1 MKNTTILLL
10 FLCCMYS
17 VYMQAQTEFSQTGTQ
32 WKTKRFCYGTIS
44 NVYVNIDYLYELGG
58 DTLLGDKHCKKL
70 YQDKK
75 VVGAFLEED
84 RKVWYYPF
92 QEYADVPEKVLLYDF
107 SKEKGDKIE
116 SYRIPWNIG
125 GDLSYCSY
133 FDKPV
138 TLTVEN
144 VYYEYGRKVMEV
156 SSDYYYDREDIW
168 IEGIGSPSS
177 FWGAYEMATTDGVNR
192 NTSLVQVL
200 AQDKSVLYHS
210 GQVVDPNYKSTFL
223 KVGKTWEIQ
232 TPSNSIDKFTIGE
245 PQIINNYPSY
255 PVYKNGYRYDSGYL
269 YDVNGVIYWTFNS
282 RSGLTLAYDY
292 SLYNF
297 NHSVGKQVYLCTRL
311 YRTEVYYAPSGYSP
325 YKVIQADMIQCMGKS
340 LKRVVLEGDIKHVW
354 LEDVGSLNLL
364 LYLDNSGYHLDAPQY
379 KLLRCYVDD
388 EVIYDCSDFPDGIEE
403 AVLSAPTYSI
413 IDNQLIVKDGDGYR
427 LSLYDPFGVE
437 VYNQALSGM
446 EESIPLPVHPAT
458 MLIGRLQKGDIV
470 VSFKIGEAGK

>member
-10 FLCCMYS
+10 FLCCMYP

-92 QEYADVPEKVLLYDF
+92 QEYVDVPEKVLLYDF

-192 NTSLVQVL
+192 STSLVQVL
-200 AQDKSVLYHS
+200 ASDKSALYHS
-210 GQVVDPNYKSTFL
+210 GQVVDPNYQSTFL
-223 KVGKTWEIQ
+223 KPGKTWEIQ
-232 TPSNSIDKFTIGE
+232 NPKNNIDKITIGN
-245 PQIINNYPSY
+245 PQLINNYPSY
-255 PVYKNGYRYDSGYL
+255 PVYKNGYHYDGGYL

-282 RSGLTLAYDY
+282 QNGLTLAYDY

-364 LYLDNSGYHLDAPQY
+364 LYLDNSGYYLDAPQY
-379 KLLRCYVDD
+379 KLLRCYTGD
-388 EVIYDCSDFPDGIEE
+388 EMIYDYSDFPDGIEE

-437 VYNQALSGM
+437 VYNQVISDM
-446 EESIPLPVHPAT
+446 EESIPLPVHPT
-458 MLIGRLQKGDIV
+458 TILIGRLQKGDIV

>member
-10 FLCCMYS
+10 FLCCMYP
-17 VYMQAQTEFSQTGTQ
+17 VNMQAQTEFSQTGTQ
-32 WKTKRFCYGTIS
+32 WKTNYFSYGGWRDK
-44 NVYVNIDYLYELGG
+44 YVDVDCFYELGG
-58 DTLLGDKHCKKL
+58 DTLLGDKNCKKL
-70 YQDKK
+70 YMNEALI
-75 VVGAFLEED
+75 GAFLEED

-92 QEYADVPEKVLLYDF
+92 QEYTNDPERLLLYDF

-116 SYRIPWNIG
+116 SYVIPWNTG
-125 GDLSYCSY
+125 GNLSNLG
-133 FDKPV
+133 FPGNIV

-144 VYYEYGRKVMEV
+144 VHFESGRKVMEI
-156 SSDYYYDREDIW
+156 SSNYSNGDIW
-168 IEGIGSPSS
+168 IEGIGSTVG
-177 FWGAYEMATTDGVNR
+177 FWGADLAIPTDGSNTS
-192 NTSLVQVL
+192 TSLVQVL
-200 AQDKSVLYHS
+200 ASDKSALYHS

-232 TPSNSIDKFTIGE
+232 TPLNSIDKFTIGE

-255 PVYKNGYRYDSGYL
+255 PVYKNGYHYDGGYL

-282 RSGLTLAYDY
+282 QNGLTLAYDY

-297 NHSVGKQVYLCTRL
+297 NHSIGKQVYLCTRL

-364 LYLDNSGYHLDAPQY
+364 LYLDNSGYYLDAPQY
-379 KLLRCYVDD
+379 KLLRCYTGD
-388 EVIYDCSDFPDGIEE
+388 EMIYDYSDFPDGIEE

-427 LSLYDPFGVE
+427 LSLYDPSGVE
-437 VYNQALSGM
+437 VYNQALSDM

-458 MLIGRLQKGDIV
+458 ILIGRLQKGDIV

>member
-1 MKNTTILLL
+1 M
-10 FLCCMYS
+10 
-17 VYMQAQTEFSQTGTQ
+17 
-32 WKTKRFCYGTIS
+32 
-44 NVYVNIDYLYELGG
+44 
-58 DTLLGDKHCKKL
+58 
-70 YQDKK
+70 
-75 VVGAFLEED
+75 
-84 RKVWYYPF
+84 
-92 QEYADVPEKVLLYDF
+92 
-107 SKEKGDKIE
+107 
-116 SYRIPWNIG
+116 
-125 GDLSYCSY
+125 
-133 FDKPV
+133 
-138 TLTVEN
+138 EN
-144 VYYEYGRKVMEV
+144 VYFESGRKVMEI
-156 SSDYYYDREDIW
+156 SSNYSNGDIW
-168 IEGIGSPSS
+168 IEGIGSTLG
-177 FWGAYEMATTDGVNR
+177 FWGADLAIPTDGSNTS
-192 NTSLVQVL
+192 TSLVQVL
-200 AQDKSVLYHS
+200 ASDKSALYHS

-245 PQIINNYPSY
+245 PQLINNYPSY
-255 PVYKNGYRYDSGYL
+255 PVYKNGYRYDGGYL

-364 LYLDNSGYHLDAPQY
+364 LYLDNSGYYLDAPQY
-379 KLLRCYVDD
+379 KLLRCYTGD
-388 EVIYDCSDFPDGIEE
+388 EMIYDCSDFPDGIEE

-437 VYNQALSGM
+437 VYNQVISDM

-458 MLIGRLQKGDIV
+458 ILIGRLQKGDIV

>member
-10 FLCCMYS
+10 FLCCMYP

-200 AQDKSVLYHS
+200 AQDKSVLFYN
-210 GQVVDPNYKSTFL
+210 GQPIDPDYQSTFL
-223 KVGKTWEIQ
+223 KPGKTWEIQ
-232 TPSNSIDKFTIGE
+232 NPKNNIDKITIGN
-245 PQIINNYPSY
+245 PQLINNYPSY
-255 PVYKNGYRYDSGYL
+255 PVYLNGAFRHGYL
-269 YDVNGVIYWTFNS
+269 YDVNGTICWIFDSNDGTLDLDHFLYDFN
-282 RSGLTLAYDY
+282 Y
-292 SLYNF
+292 
-297 NHSVGKQVYLCTRL
+297 SVGDRIYLCTYL
-311 YRTEVYYAPSGYSP
+311 ERTAVYYAPPEYEA
-325 YKVIQADMIQCMGKS
+325 YKVTHVDKMQCMGKS
-340 LKRVVLEGDIKHVW
+340 LKRIVLEGGIKHVW

-379 KLLRCYVDD
+379 KLLRCYTGD
-388 EVIYDCSDFPDGIEE
+388 EMIYDCSDFPDGIEE
-403 AVLSAPTYSI
+403 AVLSVPTYSI

-437 VYNQALSGM
+437 VYNQALSDM